1 MMRQENPTE
10 SICVHSLAELDAVVG
25 KHLTEETP
33 RVHWVDTHTHF
44 QFESVEEAVESV
56 DDPFFRQ
63 FVYREGPATTVL
75 MEVREFRPYSSDL
88 DTAWELV
95 AHLTH
100 VLEPFVVQRNG
111 LRWQGAF
118 GKCAFISADTAS
130 AVICLAALRARGI
143 EVECRLEQPSDP
155 ADAGVPG
162 AQIKSYYS
170 RP

>member
-1 MMRQENPTE
+1 MRQENPTD
-10 SICVHSLAELDAVVG
+10 SIRVRSFAELDAVVG
-25 KHLTEETP
+25 KHLTGETP

-63 FVYREGPATTVL
+63 FVHREGPATTVL
-75 MEVREFRPYSSDL
+75 MEVREFRPYSTDL
-88 DTAWELV
+88 LTAWELV
-95 AHLTH
+95 THLSH
-100 VLEPFVVQRNG
+100 SLEPLLIRHEGTQ
-111 LRWQGAF
+111 WQGAF
-118 GKCAFISADTAS
+118 GNREFISAPTAA

-143 EVECRLEQPSDP
+143 EVECHIEQPDEP

-162 AQIKSYYS
+162 AQIQSFYS